1 MEIAL
6 LKAALILAA
15 VIVVGIVAV
24 LILAAT
30 KPDTFRVTR
39 AININTP
46 PEKIF
51 PLIAD
56 FHRWTAWSPY
66 ENKDPA
72 MKRTYGGTPGAVG
85 QTYGWSGDKNIGV
98 GRMTLTEVEPSSKV
112 ALKLDFISPFEAH
125 NTVVF
130 SIVPQGDGT
139 MVSWDMQ
146 GPTPFIGKIVHVFM
160 NMDKM
165 VGTDFEAGLANLKT
179 VAERQ

>member
-1 MEIAL
+1 M
-6 LKAALILAA
+6 LKIFLIIAA
-15 VIVVGIVAV
+15 VLVVAV
-24 LILAAT
+24 TVVLALAAT
-30 KPDTFRVTR
+30 KPDTFQVTR
-39 AININTP
+39 TMSIKAP
-46 PEKIF
+46 PEKIY

-98 GRMTLTEVEPSSKV
+98 GSMTLTEVAPSSKV

-165 VGTDFEAGLANLKT
+165 VGTDFEVGLANLKAQ
-179 VAERQ
+179 AEK

>member
-1 MEIAL
+1 MLKVFLIIVAL
-6 LKAALILAA
+6 L
-15 VIVVGIVAV
+15 VVAIIAV
-24 LILAAT
+24 LALAAT

-39 AININTP
+39 ATTIKAP
-46 PEKIF
+46 PEKIY

-56 FHRWTAWSPY
+56 FQRWTAWSPY

-72 MKRTYGGTPGAVG
+72 MKRTYGGAPGAVG

-98 GRMTLTEVEPSSKV
+98 GSMTMTETAASSKV
-112 ALKLDFISPFEAH
+112 ALKLDFVSPFEAH

-146 GPTPFIGKIVHVFM
+146 GPTPFIGKIMHVFM

-179 VAERQ
+179 VAEK

>member
-1 MEIAL
+1 M
-6 LKAALILAA
+6 LKIFLIIAA
-15 VIVVGIVAV
+15 VLVVAV
-24 LILAAT
+24 TVVLALATT

-39 AININTP
+39 TTTIKAP
-46 PEKIF
+46 PEKIY
-51 PLIAD
+51 PMIAD

-85 QTYGWSGDKNIGV
+85 QTYGWSGDKNTGV
-98 GRMTLTEVEPSSKV
+98 GSMTLTEAAPSSKV

-139 MVSWDMQ
+139 IVNWDMQ
-146 GPTPFIGKIVHVFM
+146 GPTPFIGKIMHVFM

-165 VGTDFEAGLANLKT
+165 VGTDFEVGLANLKAQ
-179 VAERQ
+179 AEK

>member
-1 MEIAL
+1 M
-6 LKAALILAA
+6 LKIVLIIVAILVVA
-15 VIVVGIVAV
+15 VIGV
-24 LILAAT
+24 LVLAST
-30 KPDTFRVTR
+30 KPDIFRVTR
-39 AININTP
+39 ATTIKASP
-46 PEKIF
+46 DKIY

-85 QTYGWSGDKNIGV
+85 QTYAWSGDKNIGV
-98 GRMTLTEVEPSSKV
+98 GSMTVTEAAAPTKV

-130 SIVPQGDGT
+130 SIAPQGDGT

-165 VGTDFEAGLANLKT
+165 VGSDFEVGLANLKA
-179 VAERQ
+179 VAEK